1 MAPNLERREK
11 SEQIVLRRRTL
22 KLNAGHWHTA
32 SILDIRGNDWMTHF
46 NGEGIVRMREKLAKL
61 ESRHERDLL
70 HRFPPLL
77 VVFSFQTFSEFIS
90 YAIFFFKKH
99 LFRKSRARSH
109 IKQKFLTAAKCFA
122 GGQNSFGF
130 IICLNTDIFIV
141 VNSTFYRN
149 YCEKNPW
156 KAKTDFIDFV
166 RMQNNAL
173 PRTIL
178 YIVLCSVSLQ
188 TPWVMYGAL
197 PLAKI

>member
-46 NGEGIVRMREKLAKL
+46 NGEGIVRMREELAKL
-61 ESRHERDLL
+61 ESRQERDLL

-109 IKQKFLTAAKCFA
+109 IKQKFLTVAKCFA
-122 GGQNSFGF
+122 DGQNSFGF

-149 YCEKNPW
+149 YCEKIHEKPRLTSLILW
-156 KAKTDFIDFV
+156 ECKTMLCPEQYFT
-166 RMQNNAL
+166 L
-173 PRTIL
+173 S
-178 YIVLCSVSLQ
+178 YVLFLSRLHELCMGRCL
-188 TPWVMYGAL
+188 
-197 PLAKI
+197 